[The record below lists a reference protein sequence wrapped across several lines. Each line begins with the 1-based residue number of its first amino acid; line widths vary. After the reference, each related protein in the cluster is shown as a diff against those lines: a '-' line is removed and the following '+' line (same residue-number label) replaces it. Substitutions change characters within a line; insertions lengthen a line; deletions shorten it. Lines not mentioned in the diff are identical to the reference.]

1 MMFKSIV
8 VGFDGSSHA
17 SKALE
22 IGAGF
27 AARDDIPLGI
37 IYVIDAAHMHI
48 PEQARKMGEIER
60 LIEPA
65 QKLVVN
71 FENAPASMMSSMAQA
86 KEDSQAA
93 MFQYADFLVGE
104 AVENCRDAG
113 VTRVES
119 KVMLGDPAE
128 QIVEYARE
136 RGAELIVTGSRGF
149 GKLKSLVLGSTSQ
162 KIAQISECSCLSI
175 K

>member
-1 MMFKSIV
+1 MFKSIV
-8 VGFDGSSHA
+8 VGFDGSAHA

-22 IGAGF
+22 IGAEL

-48 PEQARKMGEIER
+48 PEQARKMGEIEH
-60 LIEPA
+60 LLEPA

-71 FENAPASMMSSMAQA
+71 FDNAPATIMSSMAQA
-86 KEDSQAA
+86 NEDSQAA

-104 AVENCRDAG
+104 AAESCRDSGAAQ
-113 VTRVES
+113 VES
-119 KVMLGDPAE
+119 KIMLGDPAE
-128 QIVEYARE
+128 QIVEYASE
-136 RGAELIVTGSRGF
+136 RGADLIVTGSRGF

-162 KIAQISECSCLSI
+162 KIAQLAECSCLTAR
-175 K
+175 

>member
-1 MMFKSIV
+1 MFKSIV
-8 VGFDGSSHA
+8 VGFDGSAHA
-17 SKALE
+17 SRALE
-22 IGAGF
+22 IGVEL

-48 PEQARKMGEIER
+48 PEQARRMGEIEHV
-60 LIEPA
+60 IEPA
-65 QKLVVN
+65 QRIVVN
-71 FENAPASMMSSMAQA
+71 FENAPATMMSSMAQA

-104 AVENCRDAG
+104 AVENCRDNGAEQ
-113 VTRVES
+113 VES

-128 QIVEYARE
+128 QIVEFASE
-136 RGAELIVTGSRGF
+136 RGADLIVTGSRGF
-149 GKLKSLVLGSTSQ
+149 GKIKSLVLGSTSQ
-162 KIAQISECSCLSI
+162 KIAQISECSCLTV